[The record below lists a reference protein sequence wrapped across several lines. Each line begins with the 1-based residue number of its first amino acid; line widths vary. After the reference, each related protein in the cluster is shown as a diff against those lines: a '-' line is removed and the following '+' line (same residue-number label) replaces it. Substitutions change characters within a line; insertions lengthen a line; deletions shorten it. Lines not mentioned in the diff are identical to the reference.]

1 MFVCPGDGWYSS
13 DGTLAMGV
21 LLGFPI
27 CFLQLE
33 RMGWFN
39 SFGFGLYAGLLGFPG
54 AAGLRPGD
62 TLRRDAPA
70 TSLWGPSGVSF
81 RDSTSSSRSNPI
93 GLYG

>member
-1 MFVCPGDGWYSS
+1 MVGI
-13 DGTLAMGV
+13 LAMGV

-27 CFLQLE
+27 YFLQLE
-33 RMGWFN
+33 RMEWFK

-70 TSLWGPSGVSF
+70 ASIRGPSGVSF
-81 RDSTSSSRSNPI
+81 RGSISSSRSNPI